1 MPDIAYVSHI
11 TTALSDAATAIND
24 AQDVLDAA
32 LAADPLVPADIAAAR
47 VALAAAQVA
56 AINPGQIYNRHKA
69 DVDAANLDIR
79 LAAAD
84 AALAALLRLIV
95 NAEARAG
102 RKTTY
107 AMSQEVRNYA
117 MAGSID

>member
-1 MPDIAYVSHI
+1 MADLEYQSHI

-47 VALAAAQVA
+47 VTLAAAQAA

-69 DVDAANLDIR
+69 DVDATNLDAQ
-79 LAAAD
+79 LARTD
-84 AALAALLRLIV
+84 AALVTLLRLIV
-95 NAEARAG
+95 MAEARAG

-117 MAGSID
+117 MSGSID